1 MNILVRRNDGEQ
13 TLVPFYSPLSL
24 LGAMD
29 RMDRFAGNIWDSSK
43 PYTFDTS
50 LVPHT
55 DIYEENDQLVMKTEL
70 PGINREDVNI
80 TLQDDRLTIKA
91 EKKEVVI
98 EEDACYTRER
108 QYGQYLRSV
117 TLPFPV
123 KEDKISATFENGVLE
138 LRLSKAEESKA
149 RKIEIKARLTEGKQE
164 NSIKAKVA

>member
-1 MNILVRRNDGEQ
+1 MNILVRRHDGEQ
-13 TLVPFYSPLSL
+13 ALVPFYGSPWSL

-29 RMDRFAGNIWDSSK
+29 RLAGNIWDSSK
-43 PYTFDTS
+43 PYSLDTS

-70 PGINREDVNI
+70 PGINKEDVNI
-80 TLQDDRLTIKA
+80 TLQGDRLTIKA
-91 EKKEVVI
+91 EKKEAVV
-98 EEDACYTRER
+98 DDTACYARER

-123 KEDKISATFENGVLE
+123 KENEVSATFENGVLE

-149 RKIEIKARLTEGKQE
+149 KKIEIKARLIEGKQE
-164 NSIKAKVA
+164 KPTKA

>member
-1 MNILVRRNDGEQ
+1 MNMLVRRHDGEQ
-13 TLVPFYSPLSL
+13 TVVPFYGRLSL
-24 LGAMD
+24 LDA
-29 RMDRFAGNIWDSSK
+29 MDRFAGNIWDSSK
-43 PYTFDTS
+43 PYTLDTN

-70 PGINREDVNI
+70 PGISKEDVNI
-80 TLQDDRLTIKA
+80 TLQGDRLTIKA
-91 EKKEVVI
+91 EKKTVVV
-98 EEDACYTRER
+98 DDAACYTRER

-149 RKIEIKARLTEGKQE
+149 KKIEIKARLTEGKQE
-164 NSIKAKVA
+164 KYIKA

>member
-13 TLVPFYSPLSL
+13 TLVPFYNPMSL
-24 LGAMD
+24 LSS
-29 RMDRFAGNIWDSSK
+29 MDRFAGNIWDSSK

-50 LVPHT
+50 MVPHT

-70 PGINREDVNI
+70 PGINKEDVNI
-80 TLQDDRLTIKA
+80 TLQGDRLTVKA
-91 EKKEVVI
+91 EKKETVI
-98 EEDACYTRER
+98 EDSACYTRER
-108 QYGQYLRSV
+108 QYGQYLRLV

-149 RKIEIKARLTEGKQE
+149 KKIEIRARLIEGKQE
-164 NSIKAKVA
+164 KGIKA